1 MRGLHVCLLA
11 LACLWPPL
19 AHAAPPAM
27 SAGSPEM
34 LEKRLFD
41 IGGGRRLNM
50 VCIGKGSPTL
60 VFDQALGGTILDW
73 QYIQAQVSQTNRAC
87 FYDRAGYGH
96 SDASDGPRSPRDITD
111 DLHALL
117 RKAGEREPVVL
128 VGHSIGGRYA
138 AYYYE
143 RFPAEVAGM
152 VLVDP
157 GFAGQDDLGL
167 SADDQAFFDGLRVK
181 ALRKWSTC
189 AEAARRGAIT
199 LEEPQGC
206 FAAKLPYYT
215 RDEAARMLPVYQRPE
230 RWETVASEYSHVD
243 EDKGP
248 QRDWGA
254 LPLVVLTRDR
264 FQPTPGQSDASHQS
278 VVDVWKRGHR
288 ALAARSSRGEAIS
301 VPDSSHYIQ
310 ASQPEAVV
318 AAIRKVLA
326 EIGTPPAGGGGGGG

>member
-1 MRGLHVCLLA
+1 
-11 LACLWPPL
+11 
-19 AHAAPPAM
+19 
-27 SAGSPEM
+27 M
-34 LEKRLFD
+34 LDKRLFD

-50 VCIGKGSPTL
+50 VCIGKGSPTV
-60 VFDQALGGTILDW
+60 VFDQALGGAILDW

-87 FYDRAGYGH
+87 FYDRAGYGR
-96 SDASDGPRSPRDITD
+96 SDAADSPRSPRNVTD

-117 RKAGEREPVVL
+117 REAGEREPVVL

-167 SADDQAFFDGLRVK
+167 SADEQAFFDGLRDK
-181 ALRKWSTC
+181 ALRKWSNC
-189 AEAARRGAIT
+189 AEAARKGAIT

-206 FAAKLPYYT
+206 FAAKLRYYT
-215 RDEAARMLPVYQRPE
+215 RDEAALMLPVYQRPE
-230 RWETVASEYSHVD
+230 RWETIASEYAHVD

-264 FQPTPGQSDASHQS
+264 FQPTPGASGAFNQS
-278 VVDVWKRGHR
+278 VEAVWKRGHE

-301 VPDSSHYIQ
+301 VPNSDHYMQ
-310 ASQPEAVV
+310 ANRPEPVL

-326 EIGTPPAGGGGGGG
+326 EIGTPPAR

>member
-1 MRGLHVCLLA
+1 MRGFRVGLLA
-11 LACLWPPL
+11 LACLWPSL
-19 AHAAPPAM
+19 AWARAAPPAM

-34 LEKRLFD
+34 LDKRLLD
-41 IGGGRRLNM
+41 VGGGRRLNM

-87 FYDRAGYGH
+87 FYDRAGYGQ
-96 SDASDGPRSPRDITD
+96 SDASDRVRSPQNVTD

-117 RKAGEREPVVL
+117 RSAGEHKPVVL

-138 AYYYE
+138 TYYYE
-143 RFPAEVAGM
+143 RFPAEVAGL

-157 GFAGQDDLGL
+157 GFAGQDDLHL
-167 SADDQAFFDGLRVK
+167 SPTDQTFFDGLRVK
-181 ALRKWSTC
+181 ALQKWSNC
-189 AEAARRGAIT
+189 IDAARKGAIT
-199 LEEPQGC
+199 MEEPQGC

-230 RWETVASEYSHVD
+230 RWETIASEYSHVD

-278 VVDVWKRGHR
+278 VIDVWKRGHQ

-318 AAIRKVLA
+318 AAIRKVVA
-326 EIGTPPAGGGGGGG
+326 EIRTPPAP